1 MFEVGLQLQN
11 TSSDYIAPNDVV
23 LFNETLVNADPNV
36 TYRPADGTIAFA
48 QDGEYYISWFVVT
61 KTGLGTSGP
70 SFSIVTNEATPTYY
84 SAGSGIKTGQI
95 FGFALLNVTAGFQIT
110 LRNVTNGGVRLNDSI
125 DVKSGIAVVNIGE
138 TGPTGPTGPQGEIG
152 PTGPT
157 GPQGEIGPT
166 GPTGPQGEIGPI
178 GPTGAQG
185 EIGPTGPTG
194 AQGVIG
200 PTGPTGAQGEIGP
213 TGPTGA
219 QGVIGSTGPT
229 GAQGEFG
236 PTGPTGPQGEI
247 GPTGPTGTQGEIGPI
262 GPTGVQGE
270 IGPTGP
276 TGAQGEIGSIGPT
289 GAQGEIGPTGPTGA
303 QGEIG
308 PTGPTGPQGEIG
320 PTGPTG
326 AQGEIGP
333 IGPTGPQGEIGPTGP
348 TGAQGEIGPTGP
360 TGVQGEIGPTG
371 PTGPQGEIGPIGPT
385 GAQGEIGPTGPPGVV
400 GGIQLELKNLPGT
413 NILDNGIFAFDS
425 VLTNLTPDIINTAGE
440 IQITADG
447 IYLVDWWINLNG
459 SGDLDFVRVH
469 LIDTATS
476 TVIGESYAPP
486 SIPGQFYGNSI
497 LQVVSGQ
504 LPFTMQLINAS
515 GATLTLSDSAVQG
528 SVRIVEA
535 KL

>member
-125 DVKSGIAVVNIGE
+125 DVKAGIAVVNIGE

-152 PTGPT
+152 PTGPA
-157 GPQGEIGPT
+157 GP
-166 GPTGPQGEIGPI
+166 
-178 GPTGAQG
+178 QG

-194 AQGVIG
+194 AQGEV
-200 PTGPTGAQGEIGP
+200 
-213 TGPTGA
+213 
-219 QGVIGSTGPT
+219 
-229 GAQGEFG
+229 G

-247 GPTGPTGTQGEIGPI
+247 GPTGPTGPQGDIGP
-262 GPTGVQGE
+262 
-270 IGPTGP
+270 
-276 TGAQGEIGSIGPT
+276 IGPT

-308 PTGPTGPQGEIG
+308 PTGPTGAQGEVG

-333 IGPTGPQGEIGPTGP
+333 IGPTG
-348 TGAQGEIGPTGP
+348 A
-360 TGVQGEIGPTG
+360 QGEIGPTG
-371 PTGPQGEIGPIGPT
+371 PTGPQGEIGPTGPTGTQGEIGPTGPT